1 MVPGFLAPE
10 RVPFVDV
17 EIVQAGERSG
27 GVLMFERLAADPKV
41 PVEKLERLIAMQE
54 RILAVQAKAA
64 FFAAFAQMQGEIPVI
79 TKRGEI
85 VVEGKV
91 RSTFAKHEDIQR
103 IVRPILTKYGFAL
116 RHRNEFVDGG
126 KLKIVGI
133 LSHRAGHTEQD
144 EFVGAAD
151 TSGSKN
157 AIQALGSTRQYGMRY
172 TTIALLNIA
181 SEDEDDDGVSATGEN
196 LPSTHTS
203 QLTPAAPVQHP
214 SGYLGWL
221 DALRQSAMEGMP
233 RFSAAWNE
241 APNAFR
247 QRLTSTNL
255 PLRNELK
262 AIAQRQIVAQ
272 AS

>member
-10 RVPFVDV
+10 RVPYVDV
-17 EIVQAGERSG
+17 EVIPAPGSEPS

-54 RILAVQAKAA
+54 RIHAHQAKAD
-64 FFAAFAQMQGEIPVI
+64 FYAAFAQMQGQIPVI

-85 VVEGKV
+85 VVDGKV

-116 RHRNEFVDGG
+116 RHRNEFADGG
-126 KLKIVGI
+126 KLRIIGI
-133 LSHRAGHTEQD
+133 LSHCAGHSEQD

-181 SEDEDDDGVSATGEN
+181 SEDEDDDGVGSN
-196 LPSTHTS
+196 VPSTHTTE
-203 QLTPAAPVQHP
+203 LIPAAPVQHP

-221 DALRQSAMEGMP
+221 DTLRQSAMEGMP
-233 RFSAAWNE
+233 RFSAAWNDS
-241 APNAFR
+241 PNSFR

>member
-10 RVPFVDV
+10 RVPYASV
-17 EIVQAGERSG
+17 ELVPAGEPPS

-54 RILAVQAKAA
+54 RIIAVQAKAE

-85 VVEGKV
+85 LVDGKV

-103 IVRPILTKYGFAL
+103 IVRPILTKHGFAL

-126 KLKIVGI
+126 KLKIIGI

-144 EFVGAAD
+144 EFIGAAD

-181 SEDEDDDGVSATGEN
+181 SEDEDDDGVSAHV
-196 LPSTHTS
+196 PSTQTAD
-203 QLTPAAPVQHP
+203 LTPAAPVQHP

-233 RFSAAWNE
+233 RFSAAWND

-247 QRLTSTNL
+247 QRLTATNL

>member
-17 EIVQAGERSG
+17 QVVPAGSEPA

-54 RILAVQAKAA
+54 RILAVQAKAE
-64 FFAAFAQMQGEIPVI
+64 FFAAFARMQGEIPVI
-79 TKRGEI
+79 SKRGEI
-85 VVEGKV
+85 VVDGRV
-91 RSTFAKHEDIQR
+91 RSTYAKHEDIQR
-103 IVRPILTKYGFAL
+103 IVRPILTKHGFAL
-116 RHRNEFVDGG
+116 RHRNEFAEGG
-126 KLKIVGI
+126 KLRIIGI

-181 SEDEDDDGVSATGEN
+181 SEDEDDDGVGAGN
-196 LPSTHTS
+196 VPSTHIVE
-203 QLTPAAPVQHP
+203 LTPAAPVQHP

-233 RFSAAWNE
+233 RFSAAWNDS
-241 APNAFR
+241 PNSFR